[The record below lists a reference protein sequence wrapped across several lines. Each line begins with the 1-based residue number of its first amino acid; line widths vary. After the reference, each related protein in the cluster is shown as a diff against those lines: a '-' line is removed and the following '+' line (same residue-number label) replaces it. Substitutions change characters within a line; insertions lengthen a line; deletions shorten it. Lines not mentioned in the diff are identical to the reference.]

1 VTSRVSELAMR
12 RQMLVLKSERLRE
25 ELVAEQFA
33 IRQSLGG
40 VDRALSIAR
49 GLRSPMMLLGV
60 GAMVL
65 RVMRGLGVLRG
76 VRRVGGMTSWGVRA
90 LMLVSLARKGLT
102 LFQMFRTITRARD
115 R

>member
-1 VTSRVSELAMR
+1 LAMR

-40 VDRALSIAR
+40 VDRVFSIAR
-49 GLRSPMMLLGV
+49 GMGSPILLLGV
-60 GAMVL
+60 GAMAL
-65 RVMRGLGVLRG
+65 SAMRK
-76 VRRVGGMTSWGVRA
+76 VRSVTWGVRA
-90 LMLVSLARKGLT
+90 LMVVSLARKGLT
-102 LFQMFRTITRARD
+102 LFEMFRTITRARE